1 MTYGVLVGV
10 NLFDFGDCSK
20 KLCFF
25 DIKRTFQFGQ
35 LSPLRHCQSLVLSI
49 FWSHSK
55 RLSYA
60 RILIF
65 LFSDTSDLSQNIPGD
80 QNLR

>member
-25 DIKRTFQFGQ
+25 DIKLTFQFGQ
-35 LSPLRHCQSLVLSI
+35 LLSLRHC
-49 FWSHSK
+49 HSK
-55 RLSYA
+55 SLKNFNLCKDFDFS
-60 RILIF
+60 F
-65 LFSDTSDLSQNIPGD
+65 LRPSGLEPEQHRGPEPKV
-80 QNLR
+80 REC